1 MDGMAWRDFLLSV
14 GADWMGVGE
23 GVGVGVGGIY
33 VIYIYICMLE
43 FRMYDGFQRKVG

>member
-1 MDGMAWRDFLLSV
+1 MEGFLAVCRSGV
-14 GADWMGVGE
+14 GVGE

>member
-1 MDGMAWRDFLLSV
+1 MKGFLAVCRSGV
-14 GADWMGVGE
+14 GVGE